1 MEEKNVTK
9 KKAADC
15 IICHIEAFRRQHIA
29 DERADFAE
37 PCLICPHNKECDYSW
52 LSIMHPLLTDSD
64 LKISM
69 VVQEPCLKQE
79 KPMEERKIEDIC
91 VFHWLNCLYQD
102 FLNTAIAGEQ
112 FPCTSCPENKNC
124 KSSPPFNFNL
134 AGEKLNGLKVEYK
147 RPKVQE

>member
-1 MEEKNVTK
+1 MEQK

-69 VVQEPCLKQE
+69 VVQELCPKQD
-79 KPMEERKIEDIC
+79 KHQI
-91 VFHWLNCLYQD
+91 
-102 FLNTAIAGEQ
+102 
-112 FPCTSCPENKNC
+112 
-124 KSSPPFNFNL
+124 
-134 AGEKLNGLKVEYK
+134 
-147 RPKVQE
+147 